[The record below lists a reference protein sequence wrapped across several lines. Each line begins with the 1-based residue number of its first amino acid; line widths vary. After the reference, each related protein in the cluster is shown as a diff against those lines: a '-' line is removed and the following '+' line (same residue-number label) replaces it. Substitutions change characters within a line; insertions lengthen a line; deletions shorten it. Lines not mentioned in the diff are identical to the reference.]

1 MWLEDKTLFDDL
13 KMLDARDC
21 RKESELV
28 SIRNL
33 FCGKLIIRKH
43 NKEEKL
49 ASYSNSLLKL
59 INNFKKQ

>member
-1 MWLEDKTLFDDL
+1 MQ
-13 KMLDARDC
+13 
-21 RKESELV
+21 ESELV

-49 ASYSNSLLKL
+49 VSYSNSLLKL